1 MPMLQIPYIQKP
13 LGDIQSQIDILHKD
27 ILIIQ
32 GFLSDLMSTFATLS
46 GEAIDADH
54 GNGGGALQSI
64 NVPALIRVLS
74 EGSDVGT
81 VANINFIDG
90 INVNFTISHDVI
102 NNRINITATGYTDE
116 QAQDAV
122 GNNVGNGLD
131 YDDITGAISI
141 DEVELNHNAL
151 NNLTLADPHTQYQLE
166 SEKDIDNG
174 YSGHNEGT
182 FTITAT
188 GFTTSVTGTA
198 RWVKNGKA
206 ITLFIPTLTGT
217 SNATT
222 MTLTGLPAS
231 IQPTQTFFEEKRMT
245 DNGIDVTGVMR
256 FNNASGTIDLF
267 SSVALGVWT
276 ALGTKTFYAAYVT
289 YHIG

>member
-1 MPMLQIPYIQKP
+1 MPMLQIPYIQRP
-13 LGDIQSQIDILHKD
+13 LGDTQSQLDILHKD

-74 EGSDVGT
+74 EGLDIGT
-81 VANINFIDG
+81 AAKVNFIDG
-90 INVNFTISHDVI
+90 INVNFTVSYDAI

-166 SEKDIDNG
+166 SEKDTDNG

-182 FTITAT
+182 FTVTAT
-188 GFTTSVTGTA
+188 GFTASITGTA

-256 FNNASGTIDLF
+256 FNNASGTVDLF